1 MLEPMNLREAI
12 EAMKIIS
19 RYIDVIRVEPN
30 PRRLVARLLKK
41 INEVRPTDSLALVAL
56 MHHCSIE
63 DAAERLRVLGGRGL
77 VKALVEGFVANAIP
91 DLANAAA
98 VVGIAEKGW

>member
-12 EAMKIIS
+12 EAMKIVN
-19 RYIDVIRVEPN
+19 RYADEIKAETN
-30 PRRLVARLLKK
+30 PRRMVARLLKK

-63 DAAERLRVLGGRGL
+63 AAAEQLRVLGGRGL

-98 VVGIAEKGW
+98 VLGIAEKGW